1 MDLSLRGPEEIRGEA
16 VLRAMLLALRR
27 TFDEDLGQRIPRIL
41 AMLMPVART
50 RTGLQAVEALLRYF
64 SAVGERLD
72 ERTLR
77 EAVEQVDPAGGDRI
91 MATLAEKWIKDGVEQ
106 GIRQG
111 MQQGSV
117 ATAQEFLLA
126 VLSTRFQRIPR
137 PLRQRIQMLN
147 DVNLLRNLVEAAA
160 RADSIEGFREDLETA
175 CRAV

>member
-1 MDLSLRGPEEIRGEA
+1 
-16 VLRAMLLALRR
+16 
-27 TFDEDLGQRIPRIL
+27 
-41 AMLMPVART
+41 
-50 RTGLQAVEALLRYF
+50 
-64 SAVGERLD
+64 
-72 ERTLR
+72 
-77 EAVEQVDPAGGDRI
+77 

>member
-72 ERTLR
+72 E
-77 EAVEQVDPAGGDRI
+77 
-91 MATLAEKWIKDGVEQ
+91 
-106 GIRQG
+106 
-111 MQQGSV
+111 
-117 ATAQEFLLA
+117 
-126 VLSTRFQRIPR
+126 
-137 PLRQRIQMLN
+137 
-147 DVNLLRNLVEAAA
+147 
-160 RADSIEGFREDLETA
+160 
-175 CRAV
+175 